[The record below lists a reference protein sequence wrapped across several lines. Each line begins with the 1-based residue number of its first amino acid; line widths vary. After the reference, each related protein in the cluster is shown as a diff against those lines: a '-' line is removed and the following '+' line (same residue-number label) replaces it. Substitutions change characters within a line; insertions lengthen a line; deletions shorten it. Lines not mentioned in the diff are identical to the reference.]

1 MATHNYPESLIPQS
15 MEWRSLKAAIQSR
28 SPFTGA
34 VEGVEFAAE
43 RFAWTLTLPER
54 RQANAAEAQAFFAR
68 IAGGIERVRM
78 RAFTRSIPRGTLRGL
93 PTLAAPVERGALSL
107 QIAGSGTL
115 RAGDLFGVGDQVFMN
130 FQHCGDIAGVIT
142 VQLVHR
148 ARKAIPAGTAVV
160 WDKPTF
166 LVNLPT
172 PSSSLSL
179 RPGAAAGM
187 TVELVEV
194 W

>member
-1 MATHNYPESLIPQS
+1 MATHNYPESLRPQT

-34 VEGVEFAAE
+34 VESVEFAAE

-54 RQANAAEAQAFFAR
+54 RQVYAAEAQAFFAR

-78 RAFTRSIPRGTLRGL
+78 RAFTRSLPRGTMRGT
-93 PTLAAPVERGALSL
+93 PTLAAAVERGALSL
-107 QIAGSGTL
+107 QIAGAGTL
-115 RAGDLFGVGDQVFMN
+115 RAGDLFGAGDQVFMV
-130 FQHCGDIAGVIT
+130 FQDCGAIGGVIT
-142 VQLVHR
+142 VPLVHR
-148 ARKAIPAGTAVV
+148 ARKPLAAGTAVV
-160 WDKPTF
+160 WDRPTF
-166 LVNLPT
+166 LCNLPT
-172 PSSSLSL
+172 PSTSLSL